1 MTNQLNHLKNLT
13 FRVGMKAPAPL
24 KVAMIVKSKVG
35 LETVKDG
42 CQINR
47 LKGTVFMQCFVVLKT
62 ISMFSVVELHD
73 TVVSLTKLN
82 TVHTFCGTAC
92 RGRVEATM

>member
-1 MTNQLNHLKNLT
+1 
-13 FRVGMKAPAPL
+13 MKAPAPL
-24 KVAMIVKSKVG
+24 KVATIAKSKVG

-62 ISMFSVVELHD
+62 ISMFSVVELH
-73 TVVSLTKLN
+73 VVSLTKLN

>member
-1 MTNQLNHLKNLT
+1 
-13 FRVGMKAPAPL
+13 MKAPAPL
-24 KVAMIVKSKVG
+24 KVATIVKSKVI

-47 LKGTVFMQCFVVLKT
+47 LKGIVCVLIYYVVLKT

-92 RGRVEATM
+92 RG